1 MKSNISITLLLLIC
15 FFSFYPKVNSES
27 FLNFNQKSNLSLE
40 NPQNNSEN
48 YLLLDNAIYVIRTK
62 DSKENLDINKDIPLF
77 VNNPKQGL
85 KKHFRIISIDN
96 KTKKQTMEIKSDNIY
111 CIEDKDKHKRIGVIN
126 DNGEIGLLDKSK
138 TEKNDEF
145 INENFLWNITPKII
159 EGDKSKNVK
168 KLYYYVKNVS
178 TGKYLKY
185 KKKDN
190 KNILICDTQSIL
202 MIIILNF

>member
-62 DSKENLDINKDIPLF
+62 DGKENLDINKDIPLF

-111 CIEDKDKHKRIGVIN
+111 CIEDKDKRIIR
-126 DNGEIGLLDKSK
+126 
-138 TEKNDEF
+138 
-145 INENFLWNITPKII
+145 
-159 EGDKSKNVK
+159 
-168 KLYYYVKNVS
+168 
-178 TGKYLKY
+178 
-185 KKKDN
+185 
-190 KNILICDTQSIL
+190 
-202 MIIILNF
+202 